1 MNEKLLNFLKK
12 NENINYSVLESLL
25 MQIKPKEDEKEEE
38 TESTEP
44 VEDEPTEP
52 VEDTGDP
59 ELEQKNNINQA
70 KSIADSLKDSI

>member
-25 MQIKPKEDEKEEE
+25 TQIKAEEDKKEEE
-38 TESTEP
+38 TEPTEP
-44 VEDEPTEP
+44 KDEPTEP
-52 VEDTGDP
+52 VEDTDDP
-59 ELEQKNNINQA
+59 ELEQENNINQA